1 MEDKKILT
9 LLKVEYFCKVLPAV
23 LAQVRAD
30 NKIGKFIKQINSDK
44 LFIHCINQKKLLR
57 SIH

>member
-30 NKIGKFIKQINSDK
+30 NKIGKFIKQNQTNC
-44 LFIHCINQKKLLR
+44 LFTVLIKRNY
-57 SIH
+57 